1 MKFILEQKFKQHPE
15 ILEELLATNDCI
27 ILEASPWDRY
37 WGVGYGMDDPRILNR
52 ASWGKNMLG
61 QLLMEIRD
69 KYLLRCKQF
78 LICTNKILNYY
89 SDNLLKMSDEKRLTI
104 NAKISYKAVTSK
116 PGTLN
121 YDVSSNSFILS
132 FQHRG
137 GTITV
142 PLREVL
148 PLKKREVVNGETMVI
163 EIMSGNPAKPA
174 NELRLSKIQQAD
186 KQALH
191 NLLLDL
197 VGVKSEIKS
206 NMPNGYRMSEPSTSA
221 CKSLPP
227 QSAKEFNVPKQT
239 SEDTNRRATVAGPP
253 PGAIRRED
261 TTMLNQIYQ
270 AGIKEMNGHVL
281 PPRAGIR
288 TVPESDRS
296 KRERE
301 QISNVLLDEP
311 ARKAARSN
319 GNQHE
324 KVTLRKP
331 VNGIVD
337 LNNGQ
342 PKKPSPSKASPSKF
356 SYKCRDGEII
366 GIPNIGNS
374 CYMGCVL
381 QSFFRTDLPGQLE
394 QFLRE
399 LEDESKQKEEMTTNT
414 CFSWAFLTLKNVPFD
429 SRRDKMEKLR
439 DIVLGLEPEK
449 FCLGRQHDAHEFAV
463 FLLERIRTETTQLL
477 VHRPLNGTQE
487 DIVHSLFNFAIRI
500 EVICKA
506 CGITDERSEEGTHLI
521 LRIPDDEQNETSI
534 NELLH
539 AALLNFGGDY
549 TCGSCSAVFEKKR
562 QWFSKFPRHLIL
574 MLQRYS
580 YDEKAEKI
588 VSSVHVNQDLF
599 LLPPLQRER
608 DAAEE
613 DQNAIETSSPVRNSK
628 SRHIRSIENFPHEIS
643 AIPGPSGI
651 MEDVDC
657 DVSIIKDRT
666 IEKKTF
672 AYKPVTN
679 QWRKRVCNQL
689 QLNVTPLQEDV
700 YANYECA
707 GQTSECRVSCAPEVL
722 EDVDGDGNCLFRAL
736 AHIITGG
743 EDEQHMELR
752 TKICSFMKSHR
763 TAFSRS
769 FAKSEEE
776 FDDHV
781 QNMERRSTWGS
792 ESELFACATML
803 QTPIS
808 TYLDGRWV
816 PYMPCFPL
824 DDDSS
829 PVIYSSVNRTTIDN
843 YDDIIYLLN
852 QCGHYSPVLSIP
864 SRKYYQLKSVV
875 THIGRTVQRGHY
887 TAFLGAEQNARRR
900 VWVKCNDSTVVP
912 VSETEATNE
921 CSTSGYILF
930 YESST
935 ESINIPNIG
944 RRLRHSLKN
953 LSFEEYF

>member
-1 MKFILEQKFKQHPE
+1 MASGNSEYPGFGRVTDPPSPLGFGRVIRQSLRLGKAIYVSRMYEEYLEMDPE
-15 ILEELLATNDCI
+15 TLAPMDLEEN
-27 ILEASPWDRY
+27 
-37 WGVGYGMDDPRILNR
+37 
-52 ASWGKNMLG
+52 
-61 QLLMEIRD
+61 
-69 KYLLRCKQF
+69 
-78 LICTNKILNYY
+78 
-89 SDNLLKMSDEKRLTI
+89 
-104 NAKISYKAVTSK
+104 
-116 PGTLN
+116 PGT
-121 YDVSSNSFILS
+121 V
-132 FQHRG
+132 
-137 GTITV
+137 
-142 PLREVL
+142 LRY
-148 PLKKREVVNGETMVI
+148 N
-163 EIMSGNPAKPA
+163 
-174 NELRLSKIQQAD
+174 
-186 KQALH
+186 
-191 NLLLDL
+191 
-197 VGVKSEIKS
+197 
-206 NMPNGYRMSEPSTSA
+206 
-221 CKSLPP
+221 
-227 QSAKEFNVPKQT
+227 
-239 SEDTNRRATVAGPP
+239 
-253 PGAIRRED
+253 
-261 TTMLNQIYQ
+261 
-270 AGIKEMNGHVL
+270 
-281 PPRAGIR
+281 
-288 TVPESDRS
+288 
-296 KRERE
+296 
-301 QISNVLLDEP
+301 
-311 ARKAARSN
+311 
-319 GNQHE
+319 
-324 KVTLRKP
+324 
-331 VNGIVD
+331 
-337 LNNGQ
+337 
-342 PKKPSPSKASPSKF
+342 
-356 SYKCRDGEII
+356 
-366 GIPNIGNS
+366 
-374 CYMGCVL
+374 
-381 QSFFRTDLPGQLE
+381 
-394 QFLRE
+394 
-399 LEDESKQKEEMTTNT
+399 EMTANT
-414 CFSWAFLTLKNVPFD
+414 CFSWVFLKLKNVPFER
-429 SRRDKMEKLR
+429 RRDKMEKLR
-439 DIVLGLEPEK
+439 NIVLRLQPEK
-449 FCLGRQHDAHEFAV
+449 FCVEQQHDAHEFV
-463 FLLERIRTETTQLL
+463 LFLLERIQLETTQLL
-477 VHRPLNGTQE
+477 VHRPLNGTE
-487 DIVHSLFNFAIRI
+487 DDIVHSLFNFVIQI
-500 EVICKA
+500 ELICKA
-506 CGITDERSEEGTHLI
+506 CDITDERSEEGTHLI
-521 LRIPDDEQNETSI
+521 LRIPDPEENETSI

-549 TCGSCSAVFEKKR
+549 TCCSCSALFEKKR

-628 SRHIRSIENFPHEIS
+628 SRHIRSIENFPHKIS

-666 IEKKTF
+666 IEKET
-672 AYKPVTN
+672 VTN
-679 QWRKRVCNQL
+679 QWRKLVCDQL
-689 QLNVTPLQEDV
+689 QLNVMPLQEDM

-707 GQTSECRVSCAPEVL
+707 GQTIECRVNCAPKVL
-722 EDVDGDGNCLFRAL
+722 EDVDGDGNCLFRVL
-736 AHIITGG
+736 DHIITGG

-808 TYLDGRWV
+808 TYIDGRWV

-852 QCGHYSPVLSIP
+852 QCEHYSPVLSIP

-875 THIGRTVQRGHY
+875 THIGGTVQRGHY
-887 TAFLGAEQNARRR
+887 TAFLGAEQNARKR

-930 YESST
+930 YESPT
-935 ESINIPNIG
+935 ETINIPNI
-944 RRLRHSLKN
+944 RRRRRHSLKN